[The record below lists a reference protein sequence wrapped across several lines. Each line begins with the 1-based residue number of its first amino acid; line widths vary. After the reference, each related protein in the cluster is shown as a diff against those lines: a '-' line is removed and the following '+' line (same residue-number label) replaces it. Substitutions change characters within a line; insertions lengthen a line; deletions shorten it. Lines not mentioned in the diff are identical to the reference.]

1 MLQPKHKEWL
11 NGYKTRPVYAAYKR
25 HTSGLKDREKVREC
39 KKVFHVNWN
48 LKKAWVPIFIS
59 DKTDFKMKTF
69 IRDLERC
76 YMMTDGSIE
85 EDKTT
90 ANIYAPNT
98 EAPK

>member
-1 MLQPKHKEWL
+1 
-11 NGYKTRPVYAAYKR
+11 
-25 HTSGLKDREKVREC
+25 
-39 KKVFHVNWN
+39 
-48 LKKAWVPIFIS
+48 
-59 DKTDFKMKTF
+59 MKTF